1 MIAPEYTKL
10 SILPKPYF
18 RARNLFTVKLSNEV
32 KTGIVVTIA
41 ITAAIWGFNYLKGTD
56 LFTTNKTCYAVYD
69 NIDGLAASNRVIM
82 NGYAVGLVK
91 KIRFAEDRS
100 GKMVVT
106 MQVKNDIFIPD
117 NSVAQIVSSDFF
129 GGKAIEIIMGNSP
142 EPISNKDTLK
152 SDLKSGIEQQL
163 GPIKDKTERLIVSLD
178 SLSQSLNLLLDDRNR
193 KNLTASFE
201 NLSLITS
208 NLERTTASLD
218 RMITQPDGKL
228 NRTISNT
235 EAISGTLKDNQKK
248 IGEIISQ
255 TEQLTDSL
263 AKANLTSSVNNLNA
277 SLAELNQI
285 LKKINQGEGSAGLL
299 VNDKALYQKLTS
311 ATENLDKLLTDMKA
325 NPKRY
330 VHFSLFGKKQK

>member
-1 MIAPEYTKL
+1 M
-10 SILPKPYF
+10 
-18 RARNLFTVKLSNEV
+18 KLSNEV
-32 KTGIVVTIA
+32 KTGILVTIA
-41 ITAAIWGFNYLKGTD
+41 IAAAIWGFNYLKGTD
-56 LFTTNKTCYAVYD
+56 LFTTNKTCFAVYR

-82 NGYAVGLVK
+82 NGYVVGLVK

-100 GKMVVT
+100 GKMIVT

-129 GGKAIEIIMGNSP
+129 GGKAIEIIMGDSPNS
-142 EPISNKDTLK
+142 ITNKDTLK

-178 SLSQSLNLLLDDRNR
+178 SLSRSMNFLLDEKNR
-193 KNLTASFE
+193 KNFAVSFE
-201 NLSLITS
+201 NLSHITA

-218 RMITQPDGKL
+218 RMISYPDGKL

-263 AKANLTSSVNNLNA
+263 ANANLASSINNLNA
-277 SLAELNQI
+277 SLAELNSI
-285 LKKINQGEGSAGLL
+285 LKKINRGEGSAGML
-299 VNDKALYQKLTS
+299 VNDKELYLKLTS
-311 ATENLDKLLTDMKA
+311 ATDNLDKLLADLKA

>member
-1 MIAPEYTKL
+1 M
-10 SILPKPYF
+10 
-18 RARNLFTVKLSNEV
+18 KLSNEV
-32 KTGIVVTIA
+32 KTGIVVSIA
-41 ITAAIWGFNYLKGTD
+41 IAASIWGFNYLKGTD
-56 LFTTNKTCYAVYD
+56 LFTTNKTCYAVYN

-129 GGKAIEIIMGNSP
+129 GGKAIEIIMGDSP
-142 EPISNKDTLK
+142 NPIENKDTLR

-201 NLSLITS
+201 HLSHITA

-235 EAISGTLKDNQKK
+235 EAVSSTLKDNQKK

-263 AKANLTSSVNNLNA
+263 ANANLASSINNLNA

-299 VNDKALYQKLTS
+299 VNDKQLYQKLTS
-311 ATENLDKLLTDMKA
+311 ATDNLDKLLADLKA

>member
-1 MIAPEYTKL
+1 M
-10 SILPKPYF
+10 
-18 RARNLFTVKLSNEV
+18 KLSNEV
-32 KTGIVVTIA
+32 KTGIVVSIA
-41 ITAAIWGFNYLKGTD
+41 IAVSVWGFNFLKGTD
-56 LFTTNKTCYAVYD
+56 LFTTNKTCYAVYN

-91 KIRFAEDRS
+91 KIRFSEDRS

-129 GGKAIEIIMGNSP
+129 GGKAIEIIMGDSP
-142 EPISNKDTLK
+142 SPIANKDTLK

-178 SLSQSLNLLLDDRNR
+178 SLSRSLNVLLDDKNR
-193 KNLTASFE
+193 KSISTSLESLSHITA
-201 NLSLITS
+201 

-218 RMITQPDGKL
+218 KMITPSDGKL

-235 EAISGTLKDNQKK
+235 EAITGTLKDNQKK

-263 AKANLTSSVNNLNA
+263 ANANVASSINNLNA
-277 SLAELNQI
+277 TLAELNAI
-285 LKKINQGEGSAGLL
+285 LKKINQGEGSAGML
-299 VNDKALYQKLTS
+299 VNDKELYQKLTS
-311 ATENLDKLLTDMKA
+311 ASDNLDKLLADLKA